1 MKIILTWDIIKNM
14 KRLIKTLA
22 LIAALSSVLNAVSL
36 LTAGAQSTSNIVTL
50 RGSSVSPLPKQVFTI
65 TANTPLYKPQEA
77 IFNWTVNGRLLASD
91 SGRCKDSISVLAG
104 AVGSSIIAEVEVTHL
119 ERDPASATL
128 EFIIM
133 DLALTWSAKTYVPKW
148 YKGKPLPSAS
158 SIARVTAVPNVVI
171 DGRRLGPKELIFTW
185 DLGIQRRAVSGP
197 GEDSVELQV
206 SDIPNNGYRIY
217 VTVEDLEKRVQ
228 QGAARTVR
236 PLLPKLVT
244 YALSPLGGVEPRSSL
259 KTAIIKEHEAR
270 DFVAEPFF

>member
-1 MKIILTWDIIKNM
+1 MCGGGGWGGGVDQIPMEEKFELIIFD
-14 KRLIKTLA
+14 
-22 LIAALSSVLNAVSL
+22 
-36 LTAGAQSTSNIVTL
+36 
-50 RGSSVSPLPKQVFTI
+50 
-65 TANTPLYKPQEA
+65 
-77 IFNWTVNGRLLASD
+77 
-91 SGRCKDSISVLAG
+91 
-104 AVGSSIIAEVEVTHL
+104 
-119 ERDPASATL
+119 RDPASATR

-185 DLGIQRRAVSGP
+185 DLGIQRGAVSGP

-270 DFVAEPFF
+270 DFVAEPFFFPITTKKELAFKWLTGPFEVIGISQRPYILTVDTGGVKDRGASINVSAQQEKPLLSASTGFNLVVSP